1 MDKTGYTALVLG
13 STGLIGSFLVEML
26 LDNTQ
31 YSTVYAVS
39 RSQLQM
45 QHPKLINIIADADS
59 IAHQLENIAVDH
71 LYCCLGSTKSKTPD
85 LSAYYKIDHD
95 YPLSVAQHL
104 KDKGL
109 SAVSLVSSMG
119 ANVLSNNFYLKMKGE
134 IERDIELLSIK
145 RTFIFRPSLLLGK
158 RKENRMLEKVS
169 SAVMN
174 IINYFLIGKLKD
186 YKSIKGEDVARSM
199 MNICLSDLIGTHII
213 KTAKIKELA

>member
-13 STGLIGSFLVEML
+13 STGLIGSFLVEIL

-39 RSQLQM
+39 RSPLQLQ
-45 QHPKLINIIADADS
+45 HPGFINIVADADS
-59 IAHQLENIAVDH
+59 IAHHLENIAVDH

-95 YPLSVAQHL
+95 YPLSVTQQL
-104 KDKGL
+104 KNKVL
-109 SAVSLVSSMG
+109 SAVCLVSSMG

-134 IERDIELLSIK
+134 VERDIESLSIE

-158 RKENRMLEKVS
+158 RKENRLLEKVS
-169 SAVMN
+169 SVVMN

-186 YKSIKGEDVARSM
+186 YKSIKAADVARSM
-199 MNICLSDLIGTHII
+199 MHVCLSDMTGTHIF

>member
-39 RSQLQM
+39 RSQLHM

-59 IAHQLENIAVDH
+59 IAHHLENIAVDH

-95 YPLSVAQHL
+95 YPLSVAKHL

-134 IERDIELLSIK
+134 IERDIELLSIE

-169 SAVMN
+169 SVVMN

-199 MNICLSDLIGTHII
+199 INICLSDLTGTRIF

>member
-104 KDKGL
+104 KDKRL

-134 IERDIELLSIK
+134 IERDIELLSIE

-169 SAVMN
+169 SVVMN

-199 MNICLSDLIGTHII
+199 IKICLSDVTGTHIF